1 MLLQR
6 HRCSV
11 HVDLMLQC
19 TSGGG
24 LWKRSSALVA
34 ALCGVEHA
42 CGAPEAVKHGYM
54 LSTVLYYGSTCLA

>member
-6 HRCSV
+6 HLCSV

-24 LWKRSSALVA
+24 PVEAFFSA
-34 ALCGVEHA
+34 CS
-42 CGAPEAVKHGYM
+42 
-54 LSTVLYYGSTCLA
+54 STVRS